1 MPNFSCK
8 VFLSQL
14 YGPRKCSDL
23 PKEGLLE
30 TRQGK
35 GSLKGQNVLKKSVKQ
50 DISRGMERG
59 GQTKQPLWRGGGVW
73 LAKWCKSHKVY
84 IHSHLMLL
92 LLFTNI
98 FIHIQQLNLYSR
110 DILIHI

>member
-8 VFLSQL
+8 GFLSQL

-50 DISRGMERG
+50 DISRGMGRG
-59 GQTKQPLWRGGGVW
+59 GQTKQPLLGGGGGDMDIF
-73 LAKWCKSHKVY
+73 CHKKLQTKLV
-84 IHSHLMLL
+84 
-92 LLFTNI
+92 
-98 FIHIQQLNLYSR
+98 
-110 DILIHI
+110 

>member
-35 GSLKGQNVLKKSVKQ
+35 GSLKDQNVLKKSVKQ
-50 DISRGMERG
+50 DISRGMGRG
-59 GQTKQPLWRGGGVW
+59 GQTKQPLWRGGGGVRIFSVT
-73 LAKWCKSHKVY
+73 KNCKLSWYERTMV
-84 IHSHLMLL
+84 L
-92 LLFTNI
+92 
-98 FIHIQQLNLYSR
+98 
-110 DILIHI
+110 